1 MDHSELSSMLGQRFA
16 EISVARG
23 LSANGGMVEIYAT
36 DDGATWT
43 MVVTTPEGQ
52 SCVVASGEAW
62 AGRVQSELGQAV

>member
-1 MDHSELSSMLGQRFA
+1 
-16 EISVARG
+16 
-23 LSANGGMVEIYAT
+23 MVEIYAT

-62 AGRVQSELGQAV
+62 AERVQSELGQAV